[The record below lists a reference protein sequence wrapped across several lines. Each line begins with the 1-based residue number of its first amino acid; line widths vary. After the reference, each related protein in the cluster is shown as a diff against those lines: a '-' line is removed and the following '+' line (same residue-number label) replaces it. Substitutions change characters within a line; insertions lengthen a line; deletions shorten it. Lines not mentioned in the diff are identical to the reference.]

1 MKITDIR
8 AIYPNYRQPLGG
20 WRPYLWQI
28 VVRVETDAGVS
39 GYGYGGGGV
48 AAAEVVNRHLRELL
62 LDEPCDSPADI
73 ERLWD
78 KLYTA
83 SIPYGRGGIAIM
95 ALSGIDLAL
104 WDLLGR
110 AERQPVYALLG
121 GSSAPRIRA
130 YASGN
135 DPEWFA
141 ETGFTAHKVPFSR
154 PADAG
159 AFERAA
165 AAAEA
170 SRRHLGADAL
180 LMFDCYMAWDAAT
193 TREMARTLAPYNIY
207 WFEDTLT
214 PDDLDGL
221 AELRQQI
228 KPILLA
234 GGEHDFTHHR
244 FAAIGRAGALDIW
257 QPDVTWCGGIT
268 AARRI
273 AEQAQQAGA
282 TVILHRGGEPWG
294 LHVIAGTDC
303 DPRSNSEAV
312 APVTMLGELVLGNR
326 HATHEQLWLDA
337 PQPVDGYLTP
347 SDAPGFGLR
356 LNQDLV
362 D

>member
-48 AAAEVVNRHLRELL
+48 AGVEVVNRHLRALL
-62 LDEPCDSPADI
+62 LDERCDSVADI

-78 KLYTA
+78 KLYAA

-121 GSSAPRIRA
+121 GSSASDIRA

-141 ETGFTAHKVPFSR
+141 EMGFSAHKAPFGGA
-154 PADAG
+154 ADAG

-170 SRRHLGADAL
+170 SRQHLGADAL

-193 TREMARTLAPYNIY
+193 TRKMAQTLAPYDIY
-207 WFEDTLT
+207 WFEDALT
-214 PDDLDGL
+214 PDDLNGL
-221 AELRQQI
+221 AELRRQI

-244 FAAIGRAGALDIW
+244 FAAIAQAGALDIW

-268 AARRI
+268 ATRRI
-273 AEQAQQAGA
+273 VEQAQAAGA

-294 LHVIAGTDC
+294 LHVIAGTAC
-303 DPRSNSEAV
+303 DLRSNSEAV
-312 APVTMLGELVLGNR
+312 APVTRLAELVLGNR
-326 HATHEQLWLDA
+326 HTTHEKLWLDA

-347 SDAPGFGLR
+347 GDAPGFGVR
-356 LNQDLV
+356 LNETLV
-362 D
+362 A

>member
-48 AAAEVVNRHLRELL
+48 AAVEVVNRHLRELL
-62 LDEPCDSPADI
+62 LDEVCDSPADI

-78 KLYTA
+78 KLYAA

-95 ALSGIDLAL
+95 ALSGIDIAL

-121 GSSAPRIRA
+121 GASAPSIRA
-130 YASGN
+130 YASGD

-141 ETGFTAHKVPFSR
+141 ESGFTAHKVPFSR
-154 PADAG
+154 PAGAS
-159 AFERAA
+159 AFELAA
-165 AAAEA
+165 AAAEE

-180 LMFDCYMAWDAAT
+180 LMFDCYMAWDAAA
-193 TREMARTLAPYNIY
+193 TREMARTLAPYDIY
-207 WFEDTLT
+207 WFEDVLT

-221 AELRQQI
+221 AALRPQI
-228 KPILLA
+228 KPIQLA

-244 FAAIGRAGALDIW
+244 FADIARAGALDIW
-257 QPDVTWCGGIT
+257 QPDVTWCGGVT
-268 AARRI
+268 ATRRI
-273 AEQAQQAGA
+273 VEQAQEAGA
-282 TVILHRGGEPWG
+282 TVVLHRGGEPWS
-294 LHVIAGTDC
+294 LHVIAGTAC
-303 DPRSNSEAV
+303 EE
-312 APVTMLGELVLGNR
+312 LGELVLGNR
-326 HATHEQLWLDA
+326 HRTHEQLWLDA

-356 LNQDLV
+356 LNEDLV

>member
-1 MKITDIR
+1 M
-8 AIYPNYRQPLGG
+8 
-20 WRPYLWQI
+20 
-28 VVRVETDAGVS
+28 
-39 GYGYGGGGV
+39 
-48 AAAEVVNRHLRELL
+48 VNRHLRELL
-62 LDEPCDSPADI
+62 LDERCDSPADI

-121 GSSAPRIRA
+121 GTPAPRIRA
-130 YASGN
+130 YASGD

-141 ETGFTAHKVPFSR
+141 EMGFSAHKVPFGSA
-154 PADAG
+154 ADKAD
-159 AFERAA
+159 FERAA

-180 LMFDCYMAWDAAT
+180 LMFDCYMAWDADT
-193 TREMARTLAPYNIY
+193 TRAMARTLAPYDIY

-221 AELRQQI
+221 AELRRQI
-228 KPILLA
+228 KPALLA

-244 FAAIGRAGALDIW
+244 FAAIAQAGALDIW

-273 AEQAQQAGA
+273 VQQAQAAG
-282 TVILHRGGEPWG
+282 VRVVLHRGGEPWG
-294 LHVIAGTDC
+294 LHVIAGTAC
-303 DPRSNSEAV
+303 DKLA
-312 APVTMLGELVLGNR
+312 ELVLGNR
-326 HATHEQLWLDA
+326 NATHERLWLDA
-337 PQPVDGYLTP
+337 PQAVDGYLTP

-356 LNQDLV
+356 LNETLV
-362 D
+362 E

>member
-1 MKITDIR
+1 M
-8 AIYPNYRQPLGG
+8 
-20 WRPYLWQI
+20 
-28 VVRVETDAGVS
+28 S

-48 AAAEVVNRHLRELL
+48 AGAAVVNRHLRELL
-62 LDEPCDSPADI
+62 LDEPCDSPAEI

-121 GSSAPRIRA
+121 GTTAPRIRA

-141 ETGFTAHKVPFSR
+141 EMGFSAHKVPFGSAAAA
-154 PADAG
+154 AD
-159 AFERAA
+159 FERAA

-180 LMFDCYMAWDAAT
+180 LMFDCYMAWDAAA

-221 AELRQQI
+221 AELRPQI
-228 KPILLA
+228 KPIAAGRGRARLHASPLRRHRPGRRARHLAAGRDVVRRHHRGAAHRAAGA
-234 GGEHDFTHHR
+234 GGR
-244 FAAIGRAGALDIW
+244 RA
-257 QPDVTWCGGIT
+257 
-268 AARRI
+268 
-273 AEQAQQAGA
+273 
-282 TVILHRGGEPWG
+282 RGP
-294 LHVIAGTDC
+294 
-303 DPRSNSEAV
+303 
-312 APVTMLGELVLGNR
+312 
-326 HATHEQLWLDA
+326 
-337 PQPVDGYLTP
+337 
-347 SDAPGFGLR
+347 APGR
-356 LNQDLV
+356 
-362 D
+362 

>member
-8 AIYPNYRQPLGG
+8 AVYPNYRQPLGG

-48 AAAEVVNRHLRELL
+48 AAVEVVNRHLRELL
-62 LDEPCDSPADI
+62 LDERCDSVAEI

-121 GSSAPRIRA
+121 GTTAPAYPRVRVGQRPRMVRGDGLQRA
-130 YASGN
+130 QGALWQRRVRGGFRACRGRGGGVAPASGRGRAA
-135 DPEWFA
+135 DVRLLY
-141 ETGFTAHKVPFSR
+141 GVGCGH
-154 PADAG
+154 DAG
-159 AFERAA
+159 DGAHAGA
-165 AAAEA
+165 L
-170 SRRHLGADAL
+170 RHLLVRGYVNAGRSGRAG
-180 LMFDCYMAWDAAT
+180 
-193 TREMARTLAPYNIY
+193 RVR
-207 WFEDTLT
+207 
-214 PDDLDGL
+214 
-221 AELRQQI
+221 RQI
-228 KPILLA
+228 KPALLA

-244 FAAIGRAGALDIW
+244 FAAIAQAGALDIW

-273 AEQAQQAGA
+273 VQQAQAAG
-282 TVILHRGGEPWG
+282 VRVVLHRGGEPWG
-294 LHVIAGTDC
+294 LHVIAGTAC
-303 DPRSNSEAV
+303 DKLA
-312 APVTMLGELVLGNR
+312 ELVLGNR
-326 HATHEQLWLDA
+326 NATHERLWLDA
-337 PQPVDGYLTP
+337 PQAVDGYLTP

-356 LNQDLV
+356 LNEALV
-362 D
+362 E

>member
-1 MKITDIR
+1 MKITDIH
-8 AIYPNYRQPLGG
+8 AIYPDYRQPLGG

-28 VVRVETDAGVS
+28 VVRVETDAGIS

-48 AAAEVVNRHLRELL
+48 AGAAVVNRHLRELL
-62 LDEPCDSPADI
+62 LDERCDSVADI

-83 SIPYGRGGIAIM
+83 SIPYGQGGIAIM

-121 GSSAPRIRA
+121 GTPAPPIRA

-141 ETGFTAHKVPFSR
+141 EMGFSAHKVPFGSAASA
-154 PADAG
+154 AD
-159 AFERAA
+159 FERAA

-180 LMFDCYMAWDAAT
+180 LMFDCYMAWDADT
-193 TREMARTLAPYNIY
+193 TRAMARTLAPYDIY

-214 PDDLDGL
+214 PDDLGGL
-221 AELRQQI
+221 AELRRQI
-228 KPILLA
+228 KPALLA

-244 FAAIGRAGALDIW
+244 FAAIAQAGALDIW

-273 AEQAQQAGA
+273 VQQAQAAGA
-282 TVILHRGGEPWG
+282 RVVLHRGGEPWG
-294 LHVIAGTDC
+294 LHVIAGTAC
-303 DPRSNSEAV
+303 DKLA
-312 APVTMLGELVLGNR
+312 ELVLGNR
-326 HATHEQLWLDA
+326 NATHERLWLDA
-337 PQPVDGYLTP
+337 PQAVDGYLTP

-356 LNQDLV
+356 LNEALV
-362 D
+362 E